1 MTQPRRLRPLA
12 GLVAAVLL
20 VGLPAACADDS
31 GGTDGAGSPTPVTPQ
46 APTPTTLPATTPRTS
61 PTPTPQPSKAPPQV
75 GGATTPAAGSLYAP
89 GDIDPGLQPWV
100 DDATADL
107 AERLGVETGDVS
119 TIAAVLVT
127 WPDSSLGCPQ
137 PGMEYL
143 QVLTDGAVI
152 ELDAGGAVYRY
163 HAGDGSGPFLCGTPI
178 TSAPAPA
185 G

>member
-1 MTQPRRLRPLA
+1 MTGPRPLRSLA
-12 GLVAAVLL
+12 GLVAVALL
-20 VGLPAACADDS
+20 VGLPAACADDA
-31 GGTDGAGSPTPVTPQ
+31 GAGTPTPVT
-46 APTPTTLPATTPRTS
+46 TPTQGSVTTPSTSPSPATTPATN
-61 PTPTPQPSKAPPQV
+61 PQPSKAPPQV
-75 GGATTPAAGSLYAP
+75 GGATTPATGSLYAP

-100 DDATADL
+100 EDATADL
-107 AERLGVETGDVS
+107 AERLGVVTDAIS

-152 ELDAGGAVYRY
+152 ELEAEGAVYRY
-163 HAGDGSGPFLCGTPI
+163 HAGEGSGPFLCGTPI

>member
-1 MTQPRRLRPLA
+1 MGDNAHLMKEEVEIKLSPPESARRAFLRHPLLQQA
-12 GLVAAVLL
+12 DKLPTRKLL
-20 VGLPAACADDS
+20 NIYFD
-31 GGTDGAGSPTPVTPQ
+31 TPDL
-46 APTPTTLPATTPRTS
+46 ALHR
-61 PTPTPQPSKAPPQV
+61 K
-75 GGATTPAAGSLYAP
+75 G
-89 GDIDPGLQPWV
+89 IDPGLQPWV
-100 DDATADL
+100 EDATADL
-107 AERLGVETGDVS
+107 AERLGVVTDAIS

-152 ELDAGGAVYRY
+152 ELEAEGAVYRY
-163 HAGDGSGPFLCGTPI
+163 HAGEGSGPFLCGTPI

>member
-1 MTQPRRLRPLA
+1 MTEPRRPRPLA
-12 GLVAAVLL
+12 GVVAAVLL
-20 VGLPAACADDS
+20 VALPAACADDAADGS
-31 GGTDGAGSPTPVTPQ
+31 GTTAPPTT
-46 APTPTTLPATTPRTS
+46 PTPTPTPSTAPTTTPGTS

-107 AERLGVETGDVS
+107 AERLGTAADAIS

-152 ELDAGGAVYRY
+152 ELEADGAVYRY
-163 HAGDGSGPFLCGTPI
+163 HAGDGSGPFLCGVPI